1 MNNNQNFKIEL
12 DNKIVELDKIYI
24 SELGYT
30 MIKIHNCDGT
40 STNYNVGKIDSST
53 NVILDLINQ
62 SKKTI
67 DNAQLKLKL

>member
-1 MNNNQNFKIEL
+1 MNNKQNY
-12 DNKIVELDKIYI
+12 KIVELDKIYI

-30 MIKIHNCDGT
+30 MIKINKCDGT
-40 STNYNVGKIDSST
+40 STNYNIGKIDPSS

>member
-30 MIKIHNCDGT
+30 MIKINNCDGT
-40 STNYNVGKIDSST
+40 STNYNVGKLEPSC
-53 NVILDLINQ
+53 NVILDLILKN
-62 SKKTI
+62 KKTI
-67 DNAQLKLKL
+67 DNAQLELKL

>member
-30 MIKIHNCDGT
+30 MIKINNCDGT
-40 STNYNVGKIDSST
+40 STNYNIGKIDPNS

>member
-30 MIKIHNCDGT
+30 MIKINNCDGT
-40 STNYNVGKIDSST
+40 STNYNVGKID
-53 NVILDLINQ
+53 
-62 SKKTI
+62 
-67 DNAQLKLKL
+67 